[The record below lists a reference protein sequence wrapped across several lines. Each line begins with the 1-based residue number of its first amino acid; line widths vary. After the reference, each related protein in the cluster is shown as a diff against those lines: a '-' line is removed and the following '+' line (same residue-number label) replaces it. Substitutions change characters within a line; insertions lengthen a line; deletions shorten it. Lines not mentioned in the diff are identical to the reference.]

1 MVVEPIFSVV
11 DTETT
16 GFRFDKGARI
26 IEIAVVKMSIDGT
39 ILGTFSTLINPGNE
53 VDLGAIEIHKITRS
67 MISDAPTFA
76 EITGDFISIVG
87 NTLLVAHNAQFDTQ
101 FLVGEFELAGFDWPN
116 QHVLDTLRA
125 ARVLIPGLPS
135 YKLARLASH
144 LDICFEGNPHAAL
157 ADALVT
163 AKLHSALLKRTDNL
177 KWPDPE
183 QITWPAVSTTGLVKN
198 R

>member
-16 GFRFDKGARI
+16 GFRFDKGARV
-26 IEIAVVKMSIDGT
+26 IEIAVVRMSADGT
-39 ILGTFSTLINPGNE
+39 ILGTFSTLINPGND

-76 EITGDFISIVG
+76 EITGDFISIVS
-87 NTLLVAHNAQFDTQ
+87 NSLLVAHNAQFDMQ
-101 FLVGEFELAGFDWPN
+101 FLEGEFDLAGYDWPV

-135 YKLARLASH
+135 YKLAKLASH
-144 LDICFEGNPHAAL
+144 LGICFEGNPHAAL

-163 AKLHSALLKRTDNL
+163 AKLHAALLRRTENL
-177 KWPDPE
+177 IWPDPE
-183 QITWPAVSTTGLVKN
+183 LITWPAVSSTGLAKN